1 MSGNETA
8 NSVAWTMLTPVG
20 TLLFLLAMPASC
32 DDTVAD
38 DVGAHMI
45 GRISE
50 LLSPEECQAFYVQ
63 ITGPDQNVEEELD
76 RLLESKNPIHTRR
89 RRDITSIKEC
99 KETLSQ
105 WLQTEGD
112 TMYWDRL
119 SRAIQQIGRS
129 DVSKELGKNLNQD
142 KNLEIKKNVEEY
154 HKTVKHLTSSLL
166 LEGNE
171 EKGEP
176 GRLRRDRGWPQ
187 NQAEPT
193 AWEDLELIIEK
204 KPLPPYNRSLLGWI
218 IPLTTGIAGG
228 FLTSFVVVALVFYT
242 FFWTLN
248 QGNVDPTQPSYDS
261 LPNLN
266 LPSSR
271 RGAIYYTYQWLDKK
285 GKVES
290 ETEEEDED
298 NLEKEILGKQ

>member
-1 MSGNETA
+1 
-8 NSVAWTMLTPVG
+8 MLTLLG
-20 TLLFLLAMPASC
+20 TLLFLLAVPVSC

-38 DVGAHMI
+38 DVGLHMI

-76 RLLESKNPIHTRR
+76 RLLESKNPIRTRR
-89 RRDITSIKEC
+89 RRDITSIKDC
-99 KETLSQ
+99 KETLSR
-105 WLQTEGD
+105 WLQEEGD

-129 DVSKELGKNLNQD
+129 DVSRELGKNLNQD

-166 LEGNE
+166 LEENE
-171 EKGEP
+171 EKGKQ
-176 GRLRRDRGWPQ
+176 GRLRRDGGWPQ
-187 NQAEPT
+187 NQVETT
-193 AWEDLELIIEK
+193 AWEDLELIIER

-218 IPLTTGIAGG
+218 VPLTTGIAGG
-228 FLTSFVVVALVFYT
+228 FLTCFLLVAIIFYT

-248 QGNVDPTQPSYDS
+248 QGNLDYTQPSYDS
-261 LPNLN
+261 LPKLN
-266 LPSSR
+266 LPPERS
-271 RGAIYYTYQWLDKK
+271 GAIYYTYQWLDKN
-285 GKVES
+285 GKVDS
-290 ETEEEDED
+290 ETEDEDED
-298 NLEKEILGKQ
+298 SLEKEIFGEQ

>member
-1 MSGNETA
+1 M
-8 NSVAWTMLTPVG
+8 VTPAGV
-20 TLLFLLAMPASC
+20 LLFVLTVPASC

-38 DVGAHMI
+38 DIGLHMM

-63 ITGPDQNVEEELD
+63 ITGPDQDVEEELN
-76 RLLESKNPIHTRR
+76 RLLESKNPIRTRR
-89 RRDITSIKEC
+89 RRDITSVKEC

-142 KNLEIKKNVEEY
+142 KNLEIKKNVEDY

-166 LEGNE
+166 LEETE
-171 EKGEP
+171 EKGEQ
-176 GRLRRDRGWPQ
+176 GRLRRDRGWSQ
-187 NQAEPT
+187 NQVKAT

-204 KPLPPYNRSLLGWI
+204 KPLKPYNRSLFGWI
-218 IPLTTGIAGG
+218 IPLTTGVAAG
-228 FLTSFVVVALVFYT
+228 FLTSFIVVVLFFYT
-242 FFWTLN
+242 FFWILN
-248 QGNVDPTQPSYDS
+248 QGNLDHTQPSYDS
-261 LPNLN
+261 LRKLN

-271 RGAIYYTYQWLDKK
+271 CGGIYYTYQWLDKK
-285 GKVES
+285 GEADS
-290 ETEEEDED
+290 ETEEEED
-298 NLEKEILGKQ
+298 SLVKEIKQL

>member
-1 MSGNETA
+1 MPTP
-8 NSVAWTMLTPVG
+8 AWA
-20 TLLFLLAMPASC
+20 LLFLLAMPASC

-38 DVGAHMI
+38 DVGVHMM

-63 ITGPDQNVEEELD
+63 ITGPDQDVEEELG

-166 LEGNE
+166 LDENE
-171 EKGEP
+171 EKDEQ
-176 GRLRRDRGWPQ
+176 GRLRRDGGWSQ
-187 NQAEPT
+187 NRAQPA

-228 FLTSFVVVALVFYT
+228 FLTSFLVVALIFYT
-242 FFWTLN
+242 FFWTLT
-248 QGNVDPTQPSYDS
+248 QGNLDHTQLNYDS
-261 LPNLN
+261 LSTLN

-271 RGAIYYTYQWLDKK
+271 CGAIYSAYQWLDKK
-285 GKVES
+285 GKEES
-290 ETEEEDED
+290 ETEEEDEED
-298 NLEKEILGKQ
+298 SLEEEMLGRQ